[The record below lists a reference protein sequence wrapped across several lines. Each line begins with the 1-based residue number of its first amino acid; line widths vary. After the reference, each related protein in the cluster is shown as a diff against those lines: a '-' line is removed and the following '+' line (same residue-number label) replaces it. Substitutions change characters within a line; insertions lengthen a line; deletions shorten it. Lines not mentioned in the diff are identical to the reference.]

1 MKVHWDRDGKEH
13 FETETVVRLMG
24 VAVGVAV
31 VKIVPFSE
39 GVIDDC
45 TSVNKE

>member
-24 VAVGVAV
+24 VAVVE
-31 VKIVPFSE
+31 IVPFSE